1 MNNTLEFKHLIHKD
15 EKKYYIIA
23 LLVSIIGYLFL
34 LFSIVGFIAVFF
46 LNILSLFLHGVMM
59 AQIRINGV
67 RLSAQQFPDV
77 FQKTRELCERME
89 MPVVPEIYVIES
101 AGALNA
107 FATRFF
113 GRNMVVLYSDVFDLI
128 NSTDNEELSFII
140 AHELAHIKRKHITKQ
155 MLILPAMWIPF
166 LGEAYSRACEYTCD
180 RIAANYIN
188 NTEAAMNGLT
198 MLAIGKSLYKKVNR
212 REYLMQCSQERGF
225 FIWLAE
231 KISTHPPLPKR
242 INAIQVFFYNSS
254 EAAFKKTS
262 KILWPIMGL
271 ALAVVTLSGIGFVYA
286 DKIKEVATTILSDVS
301 VKEEVPMIIQAVAEG
316 DIPKIETQLDAG
328 IDPNIT
334 DLDGWTPLMWAV
346 QDNNVAIINLLVY
359 AGADPNVQDP
369 YEETAL
375 ILAISQ
381 DYVETAR
388 TLIGVGAD
396 PNLSDSYGWTPLMA
410 AASSEN
416 IDLVKVLL
424 EAGADPNSKDE
435 DNFTAFLHAKKLGY
449 KEIADLIKQYENH
462 TK

>member
-1 MNNTLEFKHLIHKD
+1 MNKDLEFKHLIHKD
-15 EKKYYIIA
+15 EKKYFIVA
-23 LLVSIIGYLFL
+23 LIVSIIGYVFL
-34 LFSIVGFIAVFF
+34 LFSIVGFIVLLL
-46 LNILSLFLHGVMM
+46 LNILSLFLHGLMM
-59 AQIRINGV
+59 AQIRTNGV
-67 RLSAQQFPDV
+67 RLSAQQFPEV
-77 FQKTRELCERME
+77 FQKTRELCEHME

-140 AHELAHIKRKHITKQ
+140 AHELAHIKRKHITKH
-155 MLILPAMWIPF
+155 MLILPAMWIPL

-188 NTEAAMNGLT
+188 NSEAAMNGLT

-212 REYLMQCSQERGF
+212 SEYLMQCSQERGF

-254 EAAFKKTS
+254 ESAFKQTS
-262 KILWPIMGL
+262 KVIWPIVGL
-271 ALAVVTLSGIGFVYA
+271 ALLIVTLSGIGFVYT
-286 DKIKEVATTILSDVS
+286 DKIKEVANTFLSEAS
-301 VKEEVPMIIQAVAEG
+301 PKEEVPMIIQAVAEE
-316 DIPKIETQLDAG
+316 DVTKVKTQLNAG

-334 DLDGWTPLMWAV
+334 DIDSWTPLMWAV
-346 QDNNVAIINLLVY
+346 QNNNVAIINLLID
-359 AGADPNVQDP
+359 AGADLDLQDS

-375 ILAISQ
+375 IKAISQ
-381 DYVETAR
+381 EYVGTTKA
-388 TLIGVGAD
+388 LIEAGAD

-410 AASSEN
+410 ASTSGN
-416 IDLVKVLL
+416 IDLVRILL

-435 DNFTAFLHAKKLGY
+435 TSFTAFLHAKKLGY
-449 KEIADLIKQYENH
+449 NEIGDLIKQYENN